1 MLATI
6 NTALERMYMALNPVF
21 RSERAASAKQLEEF
35 RNRDFR
41 SMGYELG
48 RLFPADK
55 DLMSKGLRYC
65 DLTAKACSDLA
76 IQYDVPPMRRFVGV
90 SETQAERWTQVYADL
105 GVNDAL
111 ALGEQQTVA
120 QQSMVYGVWPDTKGR
135 LRITR
140 FLPGFQVEQVSFDDP
155 WAAAG
160 GDLQDAA
167 QVVLCRSAFHP
178 GDAYQPGPTSQFVA
192 RVTLTRDE
200 AYITLPDGV
209 RHGLFSDDMRNPLG
223 FVPLAGTR
231 RALPIDDVDWI
242 PELSQDLS
250 SVHIGT
256 NLGMTDWEH
265 LIRQDG
271 PKTVYATGMGA
282 KLLSKDTV
290 KKLAGGIIPI
300 PSDTTLVPL
309 DASPPID
316 KYIMAI
322 DRSVAL
328 FAQFR
333 NLRPEG
339 YSGLTGSAKQVD
351 RYALEQERL
360 KQENRLRQ
368 LERSLTKLIARVHV
382 LTQRS
387 ALTLEEPRVDVS
399 YVYPRM
405 RENVLQE
412 AQALPILM
420 AMGLGDA
427 VDEIVANEK
436 VTEAEAER
444 RWLKRMERWREMVS
458 SGVMQVPGLDKI
470 ANQLDKN
477 GAKAPTSEPA
487 KTEAKTE
494 PTPPTLAGEGDVQK
508 TALNGAQVTAL
519 QGVVESVARGELP
532 LEAAR
537 EVILASFPIA
547 PADVDKMLAPLRN
560 FTPAKESSNVD
571 VDQGRGLEKGS

>member
-1 MLATI
+1 MLATL
-6 NTALERMYMALNPVF
+6 NTALERMYMALNPVY
-21 RSERAASAKQLEEF
+21 RSERASSAKQLEEF

-41 SMGYELG
+41 SMAIELG

-55 DLMSKGLRYC
+55 DLMSKGLRCC
-65 DLTAKACSDLA
+65 DLCAKACSDLA
-76 IQYDVPPMRRFVGV
+76 IQYDVPPQRRFLDVND
-90 SETQAERWTQVYADL
+90 TQAARWAEVYDEL

-120 QQSMVYGVWPDTKGR
+120 QQSMVYGVWPDTRGR

-140 FLPGFQVEQVSFDDP
+140 FLPGFQVESVSFDDP

-160 GDLQDAA
+160 GDVQDAA
-167 QVVLCRSAFHP
+167 KVVLVRSAFFP
-178 GDAYQPGPTSQFVA
+178 GDSYQPGPTTQFVA

-200 AYITLPDGV
+200 AYITMPDGTRAGV
-209 RHGLFSDDMRNPLG
+209 FRDDMRNPLG
-223 FVPLAGTR
+223 FVPVAGTR

-242 PELSQDLS
+242 PEVAQDLA

-271 PKTVYATGMGA
+271 PKTVYAAGMGA
-282 KLLSKDTV
+282 KLMSKDTI
-290 KKLAGGIIPI
+290 KKLAGGIVPI
-300 PSDTTLVPL
+300 PGDIALTSL
-309 DASPPID
+309 DSSPPVD

-322 DRSVAL
+322 DRSVSL

-339 YSGLTGSAKQVD
+339 YSGNTGAAKQVD

-368 LERSLTKLIARVHV
+368 LERSLARLIARVHV

-399 YVYPRM
+399 YVYPRT

-436 VTEAEAER
+436 VTEVEAER
-444 RWLKRMERWREMVS
+444 RWLKRMARWREVVKGGAMR
-458 SGVMQVPGLDKI
+458 VPGLDRI
-470 ANQLDKN
+470 SSQLDKN
-477 GAKAPTSEPA
+477 GAKPSQEVGHADDA
-487 KTEAKTE
+487 QDR
-494 PTPPTLAGEGDVQK
+494 GVQ
-508 TALNGAQVTAL
+508 
-519 QGVVESVARGELP
+519 
-532 LEAAR
+532 
-537 EVILASFPIA
+537 
-547 PADVDKMLAPLRN
+547 AD
-560 FTPAKESSNVD
+560 S
-571 VDQGRGLEKGS
+571 

>member
-21 RSERAASAKQLEEF
+21 RSERAYAAKQLEEF

-41 SMGYELG
+41 SMPIELG

-76 IQYDVPPMRRFVGV
+76 IQHDVPPQRRFLDVND
-90 SETQAERWTQVYADL
+90 TQAAAWAKVYDDL

-120 QQSMVYGVWPDTKGR
+120 QQSMVYGVWPDKKGR

-140 FLPGFQVEQVSFDDP
+140 FLPGFQVESVSFDDP

-167 QVVLCRSAFHP
+167 QVVLVRSAFFP
-178 GDAYQPGPTSQFVA
+178 GDTYQAGPTTQFVA

-200 AYITLPDGV
+200 AYVVMPDGTRSGV
-209 RHGLFSDDMRNPLG
+209 FADDMRNPLG
-223 FVPLAGTR
+223 FVPVAGTR

-242 PELSQDLS
+242 PEISQDLA

-282 KLLSKDTV
+282 KLMSKDTV
-290 KKLAGGIIPI
+290 KKLAGGIVPI
-300 PSDTTLVPL
+300 PADTTLFPL
-309 DASPPID
+309 DASPPVE

-322 DRSVAL
+322 DRSVSL

-339 YSGLTGSAKQVD
+339 YTGLTGTAKQVD
-351 RYALEQERL
+351 KSALEQERL

-368 LERSLTKLIARVHV
+368 LERSLARLIARVHV
-382 LTQRS
+382 LTQRA
-387 ALTLEEPRVDVS
+387 ALTLEEPRIDVS
-399 YVYPRM
+399 YVYPRT

-436 VTEAEAER
+436 VTEVEAER
-444 RWLKRMERWREMVS
+444 RWLKRMERWREVVA
-458 SGVMQVPGLDKI
+458 GGAMQVPGLDRI
-470 ANQLDKN
+470 ANKLDKN
-477 GAKAPTSEPA
+477 GAKPAP
-487 KTEAKTE
+487 
-494 PTPPTLAGEGDVQK
+494 
-508 TALNGAQVTAL
+508 AQEVKHAADA
-519 QGVVESVARGELP
+519 QGGVVE
-532 LEAAR
+532 
-537 EVILASFPIA
+537 
-547 PADVDKMLAPLRN
+547 
-560 FTPAKESSNVD
+560 T
-571 VDQGRGLEKGS
+571 GS